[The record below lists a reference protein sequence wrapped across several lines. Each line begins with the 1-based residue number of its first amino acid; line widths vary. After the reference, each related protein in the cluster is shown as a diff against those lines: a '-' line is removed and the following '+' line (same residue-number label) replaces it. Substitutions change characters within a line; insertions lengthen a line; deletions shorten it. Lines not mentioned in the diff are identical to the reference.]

1 MARGCTLVPLGS
13 QRKSM
18 PTGNADKEEERK
30 GRREGGTEGELEGP
44 SCSWGR

>member
-1 MARGCTLVPLGS
+1 MARGCPLVPLGS
-13 QRKSM
+13 QRKSV
-18 PTGNADKEEERK
+18 PIGNADKEEERK